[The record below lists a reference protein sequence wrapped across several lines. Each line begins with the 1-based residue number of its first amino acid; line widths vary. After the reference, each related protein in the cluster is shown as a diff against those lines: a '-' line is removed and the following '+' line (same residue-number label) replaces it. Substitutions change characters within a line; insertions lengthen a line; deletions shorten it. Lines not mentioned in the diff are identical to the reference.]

1 MGFDYGTYIGLGK
14 QTLGGCK
21 QDRVH
26 TRTQEKG
33 AVITQDW
40 PRVAYKCTGVSSR
53 GEGQQ
58 WPAAA
63 GSGELNTRMHAQ
75 DLLKDITIIF
85 ITPTIVWS
93 MLNHREGTQPY
104 PSTENWIK
112 DLLSTALQNKNQFP
126 PQSVSHQEDSLSLLA
141 LPIREQTEWKPQL
154 QKTNQK
160 LITWTTAVSN
170 SVKLLA
176 KLWRANQY
184 GRVTVEISDKTWS
197 TGEGNG
203 KPLLYSCHENPMNTM
218 KMKKKIWHWKTNS
231 PGH

>member
-1 MGFDYGTYIGLGK
+1 MEIDFWRA
-14 QTLGGCK
+14 QTKLCAHQDQGERSSDPRGDRAWVAWECPGISNGGM
-21 QDRVH
+21 
-26 TRTQEKG
+26 
-33 AVITQDW
+33 
-40 PRVAYKCTGVSSR
+40 
-53 GEGQQ
+53 GQQ
-58 WPAAA
+58 GTAV
-63 GSGELNTRMHAQ
+63 GSEALNATVLGVEACWHKLFWRR
-75 DLLKDITIIF
+75 LTFGLR
-85 ITPTIVWS
+85 S
-93 MLNHREGTQPY
+93 NYREGTQPY

-160 LITWTTAVSN
+160 LITWTTALSN
-170 SVKLLA
+170 SM
-176 KLWRANQY
+176 KLWAMPCSSTQD
-184 GRVTVEISDKTWS
+184 GWVMVEISDKTWS